1 MRKIVKEK
9 KKSRGK
15 VHVDKDI
22 FFPWPTCRVA
32 TFEALS
38 TICWITSIY
47 IYRYVSIDSG

>member
-9 KKSRGK
+9 KRVEEKYMLTK
-15 VHVDKDI
+15 I
-22 FFPWPTCRVA
+22 FFFPWPTCRVA